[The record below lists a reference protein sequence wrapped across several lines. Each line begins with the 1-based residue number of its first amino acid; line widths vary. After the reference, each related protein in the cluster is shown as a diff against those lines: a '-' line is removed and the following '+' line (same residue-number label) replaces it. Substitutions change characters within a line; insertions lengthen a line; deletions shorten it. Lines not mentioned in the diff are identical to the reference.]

1 MNSPISLVL
10 ICLLTCLTVALATA
24 CGQQQI
30 QLPAPVPVGE
40 LHQGLEGEKSNNPV
54 RLNRRVDS
62 EEVYAFSGSIS
73 EIKGNAIQFLIDER
87 DMGRDAFVECA
98 FPSETY
104 VLRLNVGQSVTVFGK
119 LHEAFSGGLFGA
131 TGDSRAVK
139 FKDCAFYPTR

>member
-1 MNSPISLVL
+1 MKPPISLAL
-10 ICLLTCLTVALATA
+10 ICLIACLTVALATA
-24 CGQQQI
+24 CRQQQI
-30 QLPAPVPVGE
+30 QLPPIVPVEE
-40 LHQGLEGEKSNNPV
+40 LHQGFEEEKLNNSV

-62 EEVYAFSGSIS
+62 EEVYAFSGNIS

-87 DMGRDAFVECA
+87 DRGRDAFVECA

-104 VLRLNVGQSVTVFGK
+104 VLRLNLGQSVEVYGK

-139 FKDCAFYPTR
+139 FKDCAFYPNG